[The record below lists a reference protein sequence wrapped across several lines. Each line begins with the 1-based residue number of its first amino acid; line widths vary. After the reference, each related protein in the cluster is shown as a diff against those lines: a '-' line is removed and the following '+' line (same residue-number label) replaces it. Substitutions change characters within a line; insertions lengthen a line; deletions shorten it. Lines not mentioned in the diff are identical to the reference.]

1 MFEQIFRRRWH
12 IERHRSGPHA
22 EERVR
27 YLIHIQEQGCTPREL
42 HRVAGLLLYV
52 ARHVDISQEGITTA
66 QLDAAAEAWLGCRHP
81 RWMAS
86 GREYGKQS
94 FLCVARRWL
103 RFLGRL
109 QEPMRAVA
117 FSPQVA
123 AYVTYCTEERGFSPE
138 TIESKLN
145 CLRPFLLWLP
155 VHDLCE
161 VTPEHLSDY
170 LRVAVAGR
178 WSRRTI
184 ADWASTVRCFFRFA
198 ESRHWCMRGLA
209 ATIDSPRLYRHER
222 LPRGPKWNEV
232 QQLVASV
239 NGDTPM
245 DIRDRA
251 MLLLL
256 AVHGLRS
263 GEVRHLRLDDIDW
276 EQETIRIFRSKQ
288 RRTQYYPL
296 IPVIGDAILRYI
308 REVRPQSRHR
318 EIFFCSRHP
327 HKPLTRG
334 GLYAMVRDRFHKI
347 GLMPPRCG
355 PHALRHSC
363 ATYLLAE
370 GFLLKE
376 IGDHLGHTSAL
387 STEVYAKVDLH
398 GLREVSHRDDM
409 HELASY
415 AEASS
420 LKQTPV
426 YRKGD
431 FRALQLVADFSL
443 GGLL

>member
-1 MFEQIFRRRWH
+1 MFEQIIRKRRH
-12 IERHRSGPHA
+12 IEYHRSGPHA
-22 EERVR
+22 EERVS
-27 YLIHIQEQGCTPREL
+27 YLLHIQEEGRTLREL
-42 HRVAGLLLYV
+42 RRVAGLLLCI
-52 ARHVDISQEGITTA
+52 ARRVDISQGNITAA
-66 QLDAAAEAWLGCRHP
+66 QLDAAAESWLDCRHP
-81 RWMAS
+81 RYRTRTS
-86 GREYGKQS
+86 GKRCFLRE
-94 FLCVARRWL
+94 ANRWL

-109 QEPMRAVA
+109 QEPVKAEA
-117 FSPQVA
+117 FGPQVA
-123 AYVTYCTEERGFSPE
+123 AYVAYSTQERGLAPA
-138 TIESKLN
+138 TIESKLKF
-145 CLRPFLLWLP
+145 LQPFLLWLP
-155 VHDLCE
+155 VHDLRDA
-161 VTPEHLSDY
+161 TPEHFSDY
-170 LRVAVAGR
+170 LRVEVAGR
-178 WSRRTI
+178 WSRVTI
-184 ADWASTVRCFFRFA
+184 ADWASVVRCFFRFA
-198 ESRHWCMRGLA
+198 ESQHWCAPGLA
-209 ATIDSPRLYRHER
+209 ATIDSPRLYKHER
-222 LPRGPKWNEV
+222 LPRGPKWSEV
-232 QQLVASV
+232 QQLVASAS
-239 NGDTPM
+239 GDTPM

-256 AVHGLRS
+256 TVHGLRS

-296 IPVIGDAILRYI
+296 IPAVGDAILRYI
-308 REVRPQSRHR
+308 REVRPSTRYR
-318 EIFFCSRHP
+318 EIFFCSNHP

-334 GLYAMVRDRFHKI
+334 GLHAMVRDRFHKI
-347 GLMPPRCG
+347 GLMLPRCG

-398 GLREVSHRDDM
+398 ALREVSQRDDM
-409 HELASY
+409 RELASY
-415 AEASS
+415 MEASAR
-420 LKQTPV
+420 KETPV